1 MEDRD
6 SDSDLSFHGFE
17 REDKRMTWILL
28 LLKVNRSIILNVSVS
43 SVYTSNLSVFF
54 IEIQDL
60 SSDDAEIDGSNSN
73 SN

>member
-1 MEDRD
+1 MG
-6 SDSDLSFHGFE
+6 LSE
-17 REDKRMTWILL
+17 KIERMTWILL
-28 LLKVNRSIILNVSVS
+28 WLLKVNRSIILNVSVS

-54 IEIQDL
+54 IEIRDI